1 MAESIAEQILAKIK
15 TELEAIT
22 GDNGAAYWYT
32 PGKVVRVDYFN
43 SKTVFK
49 DGYGNPIYLIR
60 DTGDEDENSEYA
72 TMGGMASDLGV
83 FVMVAYQDDRG
94 ERDPFTAT
102 TLSGTIRNRMLRD
115 VQKKMETDHT
125 RGSLAINTA
134 QFSKRR
140 DFVEPAGWIL
150 GELHFVVSYEY
161 TRGTP

>member
-22 GDNGAAYWYT
+22 EDSGATYWYT
-32 PGKVVRVDYFN
+32 PGKVVRVDYFD
-43 SKTVFK
+43 SKTVIRE
-49 DGYGNPIYLIR
+49 GYGNPVYLIR
-60 DTGDEDENSEYA
+60 DTGDEDENSDFA

-94 ERDPFTAT
+94 NHDPFTAE

-125 RGSLAINTA
+125 RGDLAINA
-134 QFSKRR
+134 SRFSKRR

-150 GELHFVVSYEY
+150 GELHFVASYTY